1 MRKRLPHG
9 SVARR
14 HDGFSMVELLVTIV
28 LAGTVF
34 ASMVPFFL
42 QAQERNSA
50 DNFRNMSVAAAQDR
64 VEKVRFLDYNEITE
78 ANLNSATFK
87 GGEFGPTVNIESGA
101 GTRHLNV
108 AYTVELR
115 PTGTTSGS
123 EQYKI
128 VKVDVSWNAPPTPI
142 YHTIVQT
149 QIYKQYAGPQ
159 IDQFTVV
166 QNGSNEFDF
175 INADTVTLHAR
186 INSADLSS
194 MLGGGKVDFTI
205 TNWQGT
211 VIAHHPVTAPIA
223 GDASVYEWAW
233 TTPTNAD
240 GQYSF
245 KAVAY
250 SGQSFQG
257 NSWELNY
264 WIEKGPPPAPGPVAA
279 TPGNANVAL
288 SWPVSTATDIDYYEV
303 WRAEEVGGVVGA
315 YALLGNTGLT
325 TNYNDLAVVNDHK
338 YWYRVYAY
346 DVRLNVSPPSTAVTA
361 TPYVLT
367 SDTHAPSVP
376 TLTTCAKAGLNL
388 PSINLAWTA
397 STDPDGHGF
406 VPHEETSGLKGYVIQ
421 RAANN
426 TFTVSLTTL
435 ENSYPNLTYTDATAG
450 YSQTWYYRIAAVDN
464 AGNQSAFSNV
474 LSATTDAVPTYK
486 LTVSNVYNGKLYVWV
501 QSNVSPFYYYNQSG
515 TGSLTRTISTINK
528 NGSGTWNTLPAGPY
542 TVYCSASSSGSP
554 QLGSKGADLSG
565 GNVAISMYP

>member
-9 SVARR
+9 GVARR

-50 DNFRNMSVAAAQDR
+50 DNFRNMSLAAAQDR

-78 ANLNSATFK
+78 PNLNSPTFK
-87 GGEFGPTVNIESGA
+87 DGQFGPTVDIESGA
-101 GTRHLNV
+101 GTRHLDV

-128 VKVDVSWNAPPTPI
+128 VKVDVSWTAPPTPV

-159 IDQFTVV
+159 IDRFTVL
-166 QNGSNEFDF
+166 QNGDDMFDL
-175 INADTVTLHAR
+175 ITADTVTLQAR
-186 INSADLSS
+186 INSADLDS
-194 MLGGGKVDFTI
+194 MGGGKVEFTI

-211 VIAHHPVTAPIA
+211 VIAHHPVTVAN
-223 GDASVYEWAW
+223 GGVGVYEWLW
-233 TTPTNAD
+233 TTPVDAD

-257 NSWELNY
+257 NSLQLNY
-264 WIEKGPPPAPGPVAA
+264 WVEKGPPPAPGPVQA
-279 TPGNANVAL
+279 TPGNNNVAL
-288 SWPVSTATDIDYYEV
+288 SWPNSTATDIDRYEV

-325 TNYNDLAVVNDHK
+325 TNYNDLAVTNTHK

-346 DVRLNVSPPSTAVTA
+346 DMHLNVSPPSTAVTA
-361 TPYVLT
+361 TPFVVT
-367 SDTHAPSVP
+367 SDTHPPSVP
-376 TLTTCAKAGLNL
+376 SLTTCAKAGLNL
-388 PSINLAWTA
+388 PTIDLAWTA
-397 STDPDGHGF
+397 STDPDGMGF
-406 VPHEETSGLKGYVIQ
+406 VPHEETSGLRGYVIQ

-426 TFTVSLTTL
+426 TFTVDLATL
-435 ENSYPNLTYTDATAG
+435 ENAYPNLTYADAAAG
-450 YSQTWYYRIAAVDN
+450 YSHTWYYRIAALDN

-474 LSATTDAVPTYK
+474 LSATTDAAPTYT
-486 LTVSNVYNGKLYVWV
+486 LTVNNVYNGKLYVWV

-515 TGSLTRTISTINK
+515 TGSATRTISTINK
-528 NGSGTWNTLPAGPY
+528 NGHGYWNNLPAAPY

-565 GNVAISMYP
+565 GNVAINMYP